1 MSKRGSGSS
10 TRARSEKTTLDEFLA
25 KRGLSS
31 PISDYMDDKM
41 RIPHGL
47 TRRQTEK
54 MQREAHEA
62 AAQYSARRESAIAE
76 YKAGVAS
83 GTIREKSRVE
93 VLMGKAKGIPTI
105 LPHRQHAVR
114 WKNVVTTG
122 KQEKSSRKSKVWR
135 DEP

>member
-10 TRARSEKTTLDEFLA
+10 TRASSGKTTLDEFLA

-54 MQREAHEA
+54 MQKEAHEA
-62 AAQYSARRESAIAE
+62 AAKYSAKREAAIAE

-93 VLMGKAKGIPTI
+93 VLMGKAKGHPDNPSTQAARRA
-105 LPHRQHAVR
+105 LEKRGYN
-114 WKNVVTTG
+114 WKTG
-122 KQEKSSRKSKVWR
+122 RKLKKK
-135 DEP
+135 

>member
-10 TRARSEKTTLDEFLA
+10 TRASSEKTTLDEFLA

-54 MQREAHEA
+54 CKGKPTRPLHSIPQGESLLLQNTKRALRL
-62 AAQYSARRESAIAE
+62 AQS
-76 YKAGVAS
+76 
-83 GTIREKSRVE
+83 EKRA
-93 VLMGKAKGIPTI
+93 VLKF
-105 LPHRQHAVR
+105 
-114 WKNVVTTG
+114 
-122 KQEKSSRKSKVWR
+122 
-135 DEP
+135 

>member
-10 TRARSEKTTLDEFLA
+10 TRASSEKTTLDEFLA

-54 MQREAHEA
+54 MQREANEA

-93 VLMGKAKGIPTI
+93 VLMGKAKGHPDNPSTQAARRA
-105 LPHRQHAVR
+105 LEKRGYN
-114 WKNVVTTG
+114 WKTG
-122 KQEKSSRKSKVWR
+122 RKLKKK
-135 DEP
+135 